1 MSAVDDLDK
10 PAAMTA
16 FAQGLASCHLCGRV
30 SSAALTHCPRCET
43 PLHTRKPRSL
53 ERTWAFLIA
62 AALLYIPANLLPIMN
77 MSGLEGGGSNTILG
91 GVITFWSMHA
101 YPVAIVIFT
110 ASVLI
115 PILKVAA
122 LVWLCLAARGA
133 ATASPRALARI
144 YHLTEK
150 FGRWSMVD
158 VFVVSILVCLVR
170 MGALLTIT
178 PGPAALSFSGVV
190 VLTMF
195 AAMSFD
201 PRLIWDA
208 HRGEPAPPLDHPEP
222 AAPPPP
228 EPQPAS

>member
-1 MSAVDDLDK
+1 MSLPSDLALTT
-10 PAAMTA
+10 AA
-16 FAQGLASCHLCGRV
+16 AQDLASCHICGRV
-30 SSAALTHCPRCET
+30 SSAAEFTHCPRCGM
-43 PLHTRKPRSL
+43 PLHLRKPRSL

-77 MSGLEGGGSNTILG
+77 MSGLEGGGSSTILG
-91 GVITFWSMHA
+91 GVVTFWRMQA
-101 YPVAIVIFT
+101 YPVAIVVFT

-122 LVWLCLAARGA
+122 LVWLCLAAQGRT
-133 ATASPRALARI
+133 TASPRTLARI

-158 VFVVSILVCLVR
+158 VFVVAILVCLVR
-170 MGALLTIT
+170 MGSLLTIT

-190 VLTMF
+190 ILTMF

-208 HRGEPAPPLDHPEP
+208 HRASLAPMPIPIPSEPDAT
-222 AAPPPP
+222 PPP
-228 EPQPAS
+228 EPQSAS